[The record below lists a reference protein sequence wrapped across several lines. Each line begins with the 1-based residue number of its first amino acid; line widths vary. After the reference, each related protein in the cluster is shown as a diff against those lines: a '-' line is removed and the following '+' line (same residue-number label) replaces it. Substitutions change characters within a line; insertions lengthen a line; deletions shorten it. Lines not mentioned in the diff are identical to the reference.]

1 MILDADA
8 NANANASVSATA
20 DPDANTLPLG
30 KGKKS
35 HHKEGAICLALRG
48 VTKRFGEVAAI
59 EDISLDVEPGEVV
72 VLLGPSGSGKT
83 TLLRLIAGLERPD
96 AGSIALNGNPVADP
110 EHGVW
115 VPPERRRV
123 GFVFQDYALFP
134 HMTAWQNVAFALPH
148 LSRRERR
155 AQAQAMLE
163 QVGVSHLARRYPHE
177 LSGGEQQRVA
187 LARALAPRPR
197 VLLLDEPFSHLD
209 RGLRVRLRAELKGL
223 LQRLGITAV
232 FVTHDQEEA
241 FEMGDRLVVLH
252 RGRIE
257 QIGPPC
263 EFLQT
268 PKTRFVEEFFG
279 FRSAEVRWH

>member
-1 MILDADA
+1 MILEA
-8 NANANASVSATA
+8 NAKA
-20 DPDANTLPLG
+20 DTDANTLTLEG
-30 KGKKS
+30 ETKG
-35 HHKEGAICLALRG
+35 HGEGAIRLALRG
-48 VTKRFGEVAAI
+48 VTKRFGGVAAI
-59 EDISLDVEPGEVV
+59 EDISFDVEPGEVV

-96 AGSIALNGNPVADP
+96 AGSIALNGDLVSDP
-110 EHGVW
+110 ERGVW

-134 HMTAWQNVAFALPH
+134 HMTALQNVAFALPH

-155 AQAQAMLE
+155 ARAQAMLT

-197 VLLLDEPFSHLD
+197 VLLLDEPFSNLD

-223 LQRLGITAV
+223 LKQLGITAV

-241 FEMGDRLVVLH
+241 FELGDRLVVLH
-252 RGRIE
+252 QGHIE
-257 QIGPPC
+257 QIGSPQ
-263 EFLQT
+263 EILQT
-268 PKTRFVEEFFG
+268 PKTRFVAEFFG
-279 FRSAEVRWH
+279 WE